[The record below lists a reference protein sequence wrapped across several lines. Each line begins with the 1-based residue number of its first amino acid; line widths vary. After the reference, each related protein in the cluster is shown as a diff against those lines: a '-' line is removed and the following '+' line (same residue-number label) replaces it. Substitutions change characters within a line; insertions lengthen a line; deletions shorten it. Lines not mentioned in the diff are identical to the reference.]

1 MNWRLGFLVTA
12 AACAVLPLV
21 VPQHSLTI
29 LVEALILG
37 LFAMSLDLL
46 VGYCR
51 LYSFGHAAAYGLG
64 AYSYALILTYVPL
77 PLPAAILLA
86 VAVTILIA
94 IPIAWICTRSTGV
107 SFAMLTLAFAQLG
120 YAMLFRFRDITGG
133 SDGLVGIPRHPGPF
147 GIDWFQGK
155 LGYYYLVL
163 ACLFG
168 SYLLCRAI
176 VRSPFG
182 AVLAGIRENE
192 AKTIALGYNTRAYKI
207 TTVVLAYGFGGLA
220 GALYAAFAGF
230 ASPEL
235 FFWLTSGRVLIM
247 VIVGGAGTLI
257 GPILGGVSFV
267 FLEHQLSQVTDLW
280 PLIFGTIFMAFVMF
294 APQGIWGILTSRFR
308 SRRAVR
314 TPTAPRR
321 HPVPLLECRGLVRR
335 FGALV
340 AVDGIDLAVE
350 PGEIRAVI
358 GPNGAGKST
367 VFNLITSVLRP
378 SAGQVIFAGE
388 DITGM
393 PVHQVAQKGIARTFQ
408 LCHIFPALTVRENV
422 RIAAQARDGRRWQ
435 FLGGGRVLN
444 RSASAAAEAIARMR
458 LTRMADATA
467 AMLSHGD
474 QRLLEIA
481 MAIAQKPR
489 LLMLDEPTQGLSIEE
504 TGRAVQILKDMLTEG
519 DLSVLL
525 VEHDMEVVFKLA
537 DNITVLHRG
546 RVIADGSPTAVRAS
560 AEVRSAYLGG
570 AQ

>member
-1 MNWRLGFLVTA
+1 
-12 AACAVLPLV
+12 
-21 VPQHSLTI
+21 
-29 LVEALILG
+29 
-37 LFAMSLDLL
+37 
-46 VGYCR
+46 
-51 LYSFGHAAAYGLG
+51 
-64 AYSYALILTYVPL
+64 
-77 PLPAAILLA
+77 
-86 VAVTILIA
+86 
-94 IPIAWICTRSTGV
+94 
-107 SFAMLTLAFAQLG
+107 
-120 YAMLFRFRDITGG
+120 
-133 SDGLVGIPRHPGPF
+133 
-147 GIDWFQGK
+147 
-155 LGYYYLVL
+155 
-163 ACLFG
+163 
-168 SYLLCRAI
+168 
-176 VRSPFG
+176 
-182 AVLAGIRENE
+182 
-192 AKTIALGYNTRAYKI
+192 
-207 TTVVLAYGFGGLA
+207 
-220 GALYAAFAGF
+220 
-230 ASPEL
+230 
-235 FFWLTSGRVLIM
+235 
-247 VIVGGAGTLI
+247 
-257 GPILGGVSFV
+257 
-267 FLEHQLSQVTDLW
+267 
-280 PLIFGTIFMAFVMF
+280 
-294 APQGIWGILTSRFR
+294 
-308 SRRAVR
+308 
-314 TPTAPRR
+314 
-321 HPVPLLECRGLVRR
+321 LVRR

>member
-1 MNWRLGFLVTA
+1 
-12 AACAVLPLV
+12 
-21 VPQHSLTI
+21 
-29 LVEALILG
+29 
-37 LFAMSLDLL
+37 
-46 VGYCR
+46 
-51 LYSFGHAAAYGLG
+51 
-64 AYSYALILTYVPL
+64 
-77 PLPAAILLA
+77 
-86 VAVTILIA
+86 
-94 IPIAWICTRSTGV
+94 
-107 SFAMLTLAFAQLG
+107 
-120 YAMLFRFRDITGG
+120 
-133 SDGLVGIPRHPGPF
+133 
-147 GIDWFQGK
+147 
-155 LGYYYLVL
+155 
-163 ACLFG
+163 
-168 SYLLCRAI
+168 
-176 VRSPFG
+176 
-182 AVLAGIRENE
+182 
-192 AKTIALGYNTRAYKI
+192 
-207 TTVVLAYGFGGLA
+207 
-220 GALYAAFAGF
+220 
-230 ASPEL
+230 
-235 FFWLTSGRVLIM
+235 
-247 VIVGGAGTLI
+247 
-257 GPILGGVSFV
+257 
-267 FLEHQLSQVTDLW
+267 
-280 PLIFGTIFMAFVMF
+280 
-294 APQGIWGILTSRFR
+294 
-308 SRRAVR
+308 
-314 TPTAPRR
+314 
-321 HPVPLLECRGLVRR
+321 
-335 FGALV
+335 
-340 AVDGIDLAVE
+340 VE

>member
-1 MNWRLGFLVTA
+1 M
-12 AACAVLPLV
+12 
-21 VPQHSLTI
+21 
-29 LVEALILG
+29 
-37 LFAMSLDLL
+37 
-46 VGYCR
+46 
-51 LYSFGHAAAYGLG
+51 
-64 AYSYALILTYVPL
+64 
-77 PLPAAILLA
+77 
-86 VAVTILIA
+86 
-94 IPIAWICTRSTGV
+94 
-107 SFAMLTLAFAQLG
+107 
-120 YAMLFRFRDITGG
+120 
-133 SDGLVGIPRHPGPF
+133 
-147 GIDWFQGK
+147 
-155 LGYYYLVL
+155 
-163 ACLFG
+163 
-168 SYLLCRAI
+168 
-176 VRSPFG
+176 
-182 AVLAGIRENE
+182 
-192 AKTIALGYNTRAYKI
+192 
-207 TTVVLAYGFGGLA
+207 
-220 GALYAAFAGF
+220 
-230 ASPEL
+230 
-235 FFWLTSGRVLIM
+235 
-247 VIVGGAGTLI
+247 
-257 GPILGGVSFV
+257 
-267 FLEHQLSQVTDLW
+267 
-280 PLIFGTIFMAFVMF
+280 
-294 APQGIWGILTSRFR
+294 
-308 SRRAVR
+308 
-314 TPTAPRR
+314 
-321 HPVPLLECRGLVRR
+321 PLLECRGLVRR

-393 PVHQVAQKGIARTFQ
+393 PVHEVAQKGIARTFQ

-444 RSASAAAEAIARMR
+444 RSASAADEAIARMR

-537 DNITVLHRG
+537 DYITVLHRG
-546 RVIADGSPTAVRAS
+546 RVIADGSPAAVRAS

>member
-1 MNWRLGFLVTA
+1 
-12 AACAVLPLV
+12 
-21 VPQHSLTI
+21 
-29 LVEALILG
+29 
-37 LFAMSLDLL
+37 
-46 VGYCR
+46 
-51 LYSFGHAAAYGLG
+51 
-64 AYSYALILTYVPL
+64 
-77 PLPAAILLA
+77 
-86 VAVTILIA
+86 
-94 IPIAWICTRSTGV
+94 
-107 SFAMLTLAFAQLG
+107 
-120 YAMLFRFRDITGG
+120 
-133 SDGLVGIPRHPGPF
+133 
-147 GIDWFQGK
+147 
-155 LGYYYLVL
+155 
-163 ACLFG
+163 
-168 SYLLCRAI
+168 
-176 VRSPFG
+176 
-182 AVLAGIRENE
+182 
-192 AKTIALGYNTRAYKI
+192 
-207 TTVVLAYGFGGLA
+207 
-220 GALYAAFAGF
+220 
-230 ASPEL
+230 
-235 FFWLTSGRVLIM
+235 
-247 VIVGGAGTLI
+247 
-257 GPILGGVSFV
+257 
-267 FLEHQLSQVTDLW
+267 
-280 PLIFGTIFMAFVMF
+280 
-294 APQGIWGILTSRFR
+294 
-308 SRRAVR
+308 
-314 TPTAPRR
+314 
-321 HPVPLLECRGLVRR
+321 VPLLECRGLVRR

-537 DNITVLHRG
+537 HNITVLHRG
-546 RVIADGSPTAVRAS
+546 RVIADGSPAAVRAS